1 MYFVTFSRNLTT
13 QRESYKPYFFVTK
26 LCNQVCNFVST
37 YYLGF
42 YSLFK
47 HRLQS
52 YKNFVEKRGKGW
64 KPGNRCQDTRF
75 L

>member
-1 MYFVTFSRNLTT
+1 MTT

-52 YKNFVEKRGKGW
+52 YKNFVEKRERG
-64 KPGNRCQDTRF
+64 GNRETGAGIPAF
-75 L
+75 YKK